1 MLMRILL
8 LLLLLLAGCGGAN
21 ISRENASKRRT
32 ALERVAAF
40 KHLGFQVVA
49 ARLKLGVD
57 TALAMRQ
64 LDTLLSA
71 PTGDIFWLYPAAGM
85 YFNCREEI
93 GAGWRRRFREVFK
106 RYTPYRGDTENH
118 FLMYYAALYLFSQEW
133 PGLDGSE
140 WFNGKSSSE
149 INAEAKE
156 YLERWIDETARV
168 GMTEWDSPRYLYYY
182 ITPLILLHDFAS
194 DPKMRKRAEMA
205 LELQLA
211 DYAAEYL
218 NGSYGGAH
226 SRDGD
231 GSVIDPRRAEATTF
245 GQFYFEDSL
254 SFVLPD
260 LSYAALSSFTL
271 PPVIRA
277 IAHDRDRSWV
287 HTETKRSRA
296 RIRFT
301 DDGSRYNLVR
311 KYDYITPAYIL
322 GSIQGGLQQPIQQH
336 SWDITFGSSRAN
348 NTLFGLHP
356 QSSALELGMFFPEE
370 PELMEEGVTKSKG
383 SYGSPDKWIGGSPF
397 ESIVQEEGT
406 LVARYDLPDGWRFPH
421 VDLYLPK
428 TLDTI
433 IRDANTW
440 VICRMEDALVGI
452 RPLSPPE
459 WIEEKGNWRI
469 RLSGRETGYV
479 IETATTREIS
489 LEGFESALR
498 QLPPPRLF
506 PGTIVYKNRTG
517 QEIRVSALSG
527 ERSLAAG
534 ADEMLFNG
542 RHIRSRRGSGIIE
555 MNALG
560 EVRTL
565 DFNTL
570 NSR

>member
-1 MLMRILL
+1 MRILL
-8 LLLLLLAGCGGAN
+8 LMLLLVAGCGTARLSGTDT
-21 ISRENASKRRT
+21 SKRKQ
-32 ALERVAAF
+32 ALEQVAAF
-40 KHLGFQVVA
+40 RHLGFQVVT

-57 TALAMRQ
+57 TALAFRQ

-71 PTGDIFWLYPAAGM
+71 PTGDIFWMYPAAGM
-85 YFNCREEI
+85 YFNCRQEMGES
-93 GAGWRRRFREVFK
+93 WRRRFREAFK

-118 FLMYYAALYLFSQEW
+118 FLMYYATLYLFSQEW
-133 PGLDGSE
+133 PDLDGSE
-140 WFNGKSSSE
+140 WFNGKSSRE
-149 INAEAKE
+149 IHAEAKE

-194 DPKMRKRAEMA
+194 DPMMSRRAEME

-211 DYAAEYL
+211 DYATEYI

-260 LSYAALSSFTL
+260 LAYAALSPFTV
-271 PPVIRA
+271 PAVIRA
-277 IAHDRDRSWV
+277 IAHDRDRAWV
-287 HTETKRSRA
+287 QTETKRSRA

-301 DDGSRYNLVR
+301 DDGTRYNLVR

-336 SWDITFGSSRAN
+336 SWGITFGSSRPN

-370 PELMEEGVTKSKG
+370 PELMEEGVVKSKG

-397 ESIVQEEGT
+397 ESLVQDEAA
-406 LVARYDLPDGWRFPH
+406 LVARYDIPDGWSSPH

-433 IRDANTW
+433 VRNANTW
-440 VICRMEDALVGI
+440 IICRMEDALVGI

-469 RLSGRETGYV
+469 RLRGRETGYA
-479 IETATTREIS
+479 IETATTHEIS
-489 LEGFESALR
+489 FEAFVSALG

-506 PGTIVYKNRTG
+506 PGTVVYRSRAG
-517 QEIRVSALSG
+517 REIRVTALSG
-527 ERSLAAG
+527 EKSLTAAT
-534 ADEMLFNG
+534 DEMLFDG
-542 RHIRSRRGSGIIE
+542 RHIKSRRGSGIIE
-555 MNALG
+555 LNALG
-560 EVRTL
+560 QIRTL
-565 DFNTL
+565 DFDKLET
-570 NSR
+570 R